1 EIDAGG
7 GDSDRGIVVSNNF
20 GNTKVTANAKITAN
34 DGIVVL
40 ADGGNT
46 DVIMNADILADDFGI
61 AVDYDDDGTSATE
74 VVNVTTAAG
83 TTITSNQDGI
93 FVDGDDG
100 KVTVLV
106 NGRIDSAGNVVDPGD
121 SGDGIDVNTDAGD
134 IDITLNAGN
143 GIQPSG
149 IRSDLDGIKANSS
162 DANSPD
168 LDGNVSIVANA
179 SIEAGLS
186 GIRVEDGEIVSVD
199 VGGGATVTG
208 LGTTANA
215 VVDLTADLG
224 LTFNNFGT
232 VHSNGADEVTQAADV
247 AVDFA
252 IDSIGDDNDIVFAT
266 LNNDGTIT
274 GRFDGSDVGD
284 TFNNNSPNTWT
295 FTGISDFEGGIDT
308 FNNNSVGRVVNA
320 IDFTS
325 AETAQYI
332 SLENYVNSGEVSL
345 VDQLPGDTFVRDRA
359 YTDGDYISSGGTI
372 SVDVDLSQATPDS
385 DRFIIGGD
393 AIDGKGTETT
403 FVSVNRIDQGPGGFT
418 PLGIP
423 VIEIRGDVLG
433 STNFELANGPIDT
446 GFFTYDL
453 FFTDD
458 ASPYTDGDAPG
469 LENLANTNLG
479 EGTNETIAINNLW
492 VLASTL
498 NQNAYGLP
506 HVVAGANNLWN
517 VSTGTWLERTAD
529 LRLGFA
535 QGMIGDAATVN
546 GLTLGADLAPEE
558 APVAPPV
565 AMSTLRP
572 GAWFK
577 VYGGHDSRDVT
588 ATQSVLG
595 GAGSVRFND
604 NLDQDYFGALGGI
617 DTVVDAGPS
626 AAWIFGIYG
635 GYGHSSLDFDSGV
648 SIDFEAASVGAYA
661 TYLNAGFFFDALFKA
676 DFGTAD
682 YNATASA
689 GSFDTDYQ
697 SLGGVL
703 DTGYRFDNA
712 NWFFEPK
719 ATLSYVSTDV
729 DDAKGFGLPVSFDDG
744 ESLRGRLGARLG
756 TSFVSGAAKWEPF
769 VEASYWNEFSGDYA
783 ATISSAGTDVPVNY
797 DAGGSYT
804 EVAVGLNA
812 VEIGGGW
819 SAFAKGNFQFGED
832 DYTGQTYQGGIRFS
846 F

>member
-1 EIDAGG
+1 
-7 GDSDRGIVVSNNF
+7 
-20 GNTKVTANAKITAN
+20 
-34 DGIVVL
+34 
-40 ADGGNT
+40 
-46 DVIMNADILADDFGI
+46 M
-61 AVDYDDDGTSATE
+61 
-74 VVNVTTAAG
+74 
-83 TTITSNQDGI
+83 
-93 FVDGDDG
+93 
-100 KVTVLV
+100 
-106 NGRIDSAGNVVDPGD
+106 
-121 SGDGIDVNTDAGD
+121 
-134 IDITLNAGN
+134 
-143 GIQPSG
+143 
-149 IRSDLDGIKANSS
+149 
-162 DANSPD
+162 
-168 LDGNVSIVANA
+168 
-179 SIEAGLS
+179 
-186 GIRVEDGEIVSVD
+186 
-199 VGGGATVTG
+199 
-208 LGTTANA
+208 
-215 VVDLTADLG
+215 
-224 LTFNNFGT
+224 
-232 VHSNGADEVTQAADV
+232 
-247 AVDFA
+247 
-252 IDSIGDDNDIVFAT
+252 
-266 LNNDGTIT
+266 
-274 GRFDGSDVGD
+274 
-284 TFNNNSPNTWT
+284 
-295 FTGISDFEGGIDT
+295 
-308 FNNNSVGRVVNA
+308 
-320 IDFTS
+320 
-325 AETAQYI
+325 
-332 SLENYVNSGEVSL
+332 
-345 VDQLPGDTFVRDRA
+345 
-359 YTDGDYISSGGTI
+359 
-372 SVDVDLSQATPDS
+372 
-385 DRFIIGGD
+385 
-393 AIDGKGTETT
+393 
-403 FVSVNRIDQGPGGFT
+403 
-418 PLGIP
+418 
-423 VIEIRGDVLG
+423 
-433 STNFELANGPIDT
+433 
-446 GFFTYDL
+446 
-453 FFTDD
+453 
-458 ASPYTDGDAPG
+458 
-469 LENLANTNLG
+469 
-479 EGTNETIAINNLW
+479 
-492 VLASTL
+492 LASTL

-588 ATQSVLG
+588 ATQSILG